1 MIRTYRKRMRTN
13 IPEHTRK
20 ETVCV
25 STHDDRRK
33 EDIDGI
39 YLYDDVITVIEGKAF
54 AKRIRR
60 WKTNIILL
68 FSKES

>member
-1 MIRTYRKRMRTN
+1 MIRTYRKRKRAN
-13 IPEHTRK
+13 VPEHTRK

-39 YLYDDVITVIEGKAF
+39 YLYDDFITVIEGKTLT
-54 AKRIRR
+54 KRISR
-60 WKTNIILL
+60 
-68 FSKES
+68 